1 MAFTLTQHRLCPHSR
16 AIRLA
21 LAEIGQ
27 DFTLVDEKPLT
38 WTDNLLAKN
47 PAGEFPILETDD
59 GAVICGCYSISE
71 FLSERSS
78 SATSSSTP
86 RKFGLFPGDIEE
98 RAEVRRLVDWFQ
110 SKFDREVSREILF
123 EKVFQRLDRNNRVPP
138 NADILRIARS
148 NLRYHLSY
156 LTFLSDA
163 RRWLAGDELSFADL
177 LAASQLS
184 VIDFVGEVDWDS
196 VPSVKEWYQRLKSR
210 PSFRQLLS
218 DRVVGTAPPAHYVE
232 LDF

>member
-1 MAFTLTQHRLCPHSR
+1 MAFTLIQHRLCPRSR

-21 LAEIGQ
+21 LAELGQ
-27 DFTLVDEKPLT
+27 DAKLIDEQPLA
-38 WTDNLLAKN
+38 WTDSLLAKN

-59 GAVICGCYSISE
+59 GAIICGCYAIAE
-71 FLSERSS
+71 FLSERGSRMT
-78 SATSSSTP
+78 SAST
-86 RKFGLFPGDIEE
+86 RRAASLFPGGSEE

-110 SKFDREVSREILF
+110 NKFDREVSREILV
-123 EKVFQRLDRNNRVPP
+123 EKVFQRLDRNNRIPP
-138 NADILRIARS
+138 NADILRIART

-156 LTFLSDA
+156 LTFLADA
-163 RRWLAGDELSFADL
+163 RRWLGGDELSFADL
-177 LAASQLS
+177 MAASQLS

-218 DRVVGTAPPAHYVE
+218 DHVVGTAPPAHYVE